1 MALQIGIVGLPNV
14 GKSTLFN
21 AFTQAGAAVAAYPF
35 TTIDPNR
42 GIVAVPDPRLGV
54 LTEMVGPERVT
65 PAMVEFV
72 DIAGLVRGAHRGEG
86 LGNQFLGHIRAVE
99 TIALVCRCF
108 SKPDVAHV
116 EGTVDPLRD
125 LEVLDLEL
133 ILADLEVTERRLDKV
148 RSAAKARPRDY
159 AAELKALEEL
169 RACLQAGERATA
181 WEAGFGE
188 RSVGR
193 SRRGLSRTGGT
204 VAATLALEM
213 CLLTSKK
220 RIYVANVGE
229 EDLPDGGPL
238 AEEVARVA
246 REEGVPCVVLCA
258 QLEADLSEWPP
269 DEAAAYRTEVGL
281 ENSGLEV
288 LAQAGYEVLDLITFF
303 TITGGR
309 EVRAWAIRRGATAV
323 QAAGKV
329 HSQMERGFIRAEVVG
344 FEQLVEVGSWHA
356 ARERGILRIEGR
368 DYEVQDGDVCL
379 FRFSS

>member
-1 MALQIGIVGLPNV
+1 MVLQIGIVGLPNV

-21 AFTQAGAAVAAYPF
+21 ALTRAGAAVAAYPF
-35 TTIDPNR
+35 TTIEPNW
-42 GIVAVPDPRLGV
+42 GVVAVPDPRLDV
-54 LTEMVGPERVT
+54 LVGMVGPEQVT
-65 PAMVEFV
+65 PATVEFV

-86 LGNQFLGHIRAVE
+86 LGNQFLGHIRTVDAV
-99 TIALVCRCF
+99 ALVCRCF
-108 SKPDVAHV
+108 PNPDVAHV

-159 AAELKALEEL
+159 AAELEALEGL
-169 RACLQAGERATA
+169 RVCLQAGERAAA
-181 WEAGFGE
+181 WAAGGKTEA
-188 RSVGR
+188 
-193 SRRGLSRTGGT
+193 
-204 VAATLALEM
+204 ALVREM

-220 RIYVANVGE
+220 RVYVANVGE

-238 AEEVARVA
+238 AEEIARVV
-246 REEGVPCVVLCA
+246 EEGAPCVVLCA
-258 QLEADLSEWPP
+258 QLESDLSEWPP
-269 DEAAAYRTEVGL
+269 DEATAYRAGVGL
-281 ENSGLEV
+281 EHSGLEV
-288 LAQAGYEVLDLITFF
+288 LAQAGYVVLDLITFF

-309 EVRAWAIRRGATAV
+309 EVRAWTTQRGTKAP

-356 ARERGILRIEGR
+356 AREHGILGVEGR
-368 DYEVQDGDVCL
+368 DYKVQDGDVCL
-379 FRFSS
+379 FRFST